1 MLLPLFVSA
10 LAFVP
15 AGSQDEP
22 DLLRLAGDKTIE
34 CRVLYEDTDKIVY
47 RSKRKNA
54 EIARVAVTA
63 VESVEHSLRSYLR
76 KYDECDRGNP
86 RALAE
91 LAQWAETNGLPGE
104 AQCGWIRI
112 LTLEPENE
120 RAWVKLGGV
129 KQRDVWKLKVR
140 GRFYSLEELKKRTS
154 DWKTA
159 LELPTAHFLV
169 RSDGDPSRV
178 LDAAIDVERAWMAF
192 YDVFATPLTLYVFD
206 ETPELN
212 FVSDPKDYPSPP
224 APGMSVWF
232 DRVANSLNC
241 NVTENPNRA
250 AIAAEFCELMIFN
263 AFRRTVDKRQGE
275 IEGWV
280 RSGIAVT
287 FGFGFRPDPG
297 HATFDF
303 KSPDVGQFRLVADD
317 KDPLPL
323 QRILGSGRGAY
334 EGGPGSER
342 YVAAAYTLV
351 HFLAHGQDGKL
362 RAKFGEYLRDAYV
375 GKSGASRLYE
385 KLGLDEKALES
396 AWREHVKR
404 IAGG

>member
-1 MLLPLFVSA
+1 MLSTLLISA
-10 LAFVP
+10 LTLFP
-15 AGSQDEP
+15 AGSRDEP
-22 DLLRLAGDKTIE
+22 DVLRLQGGKTIE
-34 CRVLYEDTDKIVY
+34 CRVLYEDSTRIVY
-47 RSKRKNA
+47 RAKGKSA
-54 EIARVAVTA
+54 EIGRSEVAA
-63 VESVEHSLRSYLR
+63 VESVENSLRTYLR
-76 KYDECDRGNP
+76 KYDESDRGNP
-86 RALAE
+86 RAQAE
-91 LAQWAETNGLPGE
+91 LAQWAESNGLPGE

-112 LTLEPENE
+112 LNLEPLNE
-120 RAWVKLGGV
+120 LAWAKLGGV

-140 GRFYSLEELKKRTS
+140 GRFYSIEELRKRVS

-169 RSDGDPSRV
+169 RSDGDPARL
-178 LDAAIDVERAWMAF
+178 LDAAIDVERAWLAF
-192 YDVFATPLTLYVFD
+192 YDVFGTALTLYVFD

-212 FVSDPKDYPSPP
+212 FVTDPKDYPSPP
-224 APGMSVWF
+224 VPGMSVWF

-241 NVTENPNRA
+241 NLTENPNRT
-250 AIAAEFCELMIFN
+250 AIASEFCELMIFN
-263 AFRRTVDKRQGE
+263 AFRRTLDKRTGD

-280 RSGIAVT
+280 RSGIAMT

-303 KSPDVGQFRLVADD
+303 KVPEVGQFRLVAED

-323 QRILGSGRGAY
+323 KRILGSGRGAY
-334 EGGPGSER
+334 DGGPGSER

-351 HFLAHGQDGKL
+351 HFLAFGDEGKH
-362 RAKFGEYLRDAYV
+362 RAQFGEYMRDAYI

-396 AWREHVKR
+396 AWREYVKR
-404 IAGG
+404 TAGG